1 VAAASARLRM
11 LRSTPRKTRLVAD
24 LIRGKDVGDAEAIL
38 RFTDRRA
45 ATPLLKLLKSAK
57 ANAVNNHD
65 MFEDALFVS
74 QVQVG
79 DGPTLKRVQ
88 VGDGPTL
95 KRYLPRARGRADLMR
110 KRTCHITITLEE
122 RRG

>member
-1 VAAASARLRM
+1 MEARAHLKM

-24 LIRGKDVGDAEAIL
+24 LIRGKEVLEAENIL
-38 RFTDRRA
+38 RYTDKRA
-45 ATPLLKLLKSAK
+45 AKPILKLLQSAK

-65 MFEDALFVS
+65 MFEDSLIVS
-74 QVQVG
+74 KIMVD
-79 DGPTLKRVQ
+79 DGPTLKRI
-88 VGDGPTL
+88 
-95 KRYLPRARGRADLMR
+95 LPRARGRADLLR

>member
-1 VAAASARLRM
+1 MATANATLRM

-24 LIRGKDVGDAEAIL
+24 LIRGKDVNEAESIL

-45 ATPLLKLLKSAK
+45 ATPLLKLLKSAR

-65 MFEDALFVS
+65 MFED
-74 QVQVG
+74 
-79 DGPTLKRVQ
+79 TLYIARVD

-110 KRTCHITITLEE
+110 KRTCNISITLEE

>member
-1 VAAASARLRM
+1 MAAAKARLRM

-65 MFEDALFVS
+65 MFEESLVVS
-74 QVQVG
+74 KILV
-79 DGPTLKRVQ
+79 D
-88 VGDGPTL
+88 DGPTL
-95 KRYLPRARGRADLMR
+95 KRYLPRARGRADLLR
-110 KRTCHITITLEE
+110 KRTSHVTIVLEE
-122 RRG
+122 RLE